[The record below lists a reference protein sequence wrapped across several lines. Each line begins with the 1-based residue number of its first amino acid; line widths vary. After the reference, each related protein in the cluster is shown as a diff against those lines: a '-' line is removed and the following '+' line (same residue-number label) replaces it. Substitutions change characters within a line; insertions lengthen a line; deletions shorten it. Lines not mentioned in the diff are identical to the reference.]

1 MWSRIQPQQI
11 NLIQWE
17 GPELVGANG
26 TSNSLRRTTEVTL
39 EISELVFP
47 MAIVVFDVLTVEAI
61 LGRDFLENNGCVI
74 HVGQKLLSFSNS
86 GISVPFSPPLSGA
99 QHTTTAKVMLL
110 ETYSE
115 LEVMATTQ
123 PSAGKGTWILEG
135 EPREKPAVMIA
146 RAVTTRN
153 GELPVRLVNL
163 GGEAITVYQES
174 KVACIAPVEQDSG
187 EETTSADKK
196 IPANVQE
203 FLSEA
208 VGKCGHLREN
218 ERELLYTLLLAYSDI
233 FAHSKTDF
241 GQTSHIQH

>member
-11 NLIQWE
+11 NLTQWE

-26 TSNSLRRTTEVTL
+26 TSISLRGTTEVTL

-47 MAIVVFDVLTVEAI
+47 MAIVVSDVLTVEAI
-61 LGRDFLENNGCVI
+61 LGRDFLEKNGCVI

-99 QHTTTAKVMLL
+99 QHTTRAKVMLL

-174 KVACIAPVEQDSG
+174 KVACIAPWSRTRE
-187 EETTSADKK
+187 KK
-196 IPANVQE
+196 PPQQTRKSPPTYRSSCRKQLESVVTFVKMREAALHTVTGVQ
-203 FLSEA
+203 
-208 VGKCGHLREN
+208 
-218 ERELLYTLLLAYSDI
+218 
-233 FAHSKTDF
+233 
-241 GQTSHIQH
+241 